1 MVGNM
6 ARRRDDDQY
15 GCAIEVA
22 LDVVGGKWKGIV
34 IHRLLDGT
42 ARFNELRR
50 LMPAVTQRV
59 LTRQLRELE
68 QDGVIRRTVHAAVPP
83 KVEYDLT
90 EFGATLKPIFDMMN
104 EWGLRYRRAA
114 EKQLPAPS
122 FQLPADPDR

>member
-1 MVGNM
+1 M
-6 ARRRDDDQY
+6 ARRKEDEQY

-22 LDVVGGKWKGIV
+22 LDVIGGKWKGIV
-34 IHRLLDGT
+34 IYRLLDGT
-42 ARFNELRR
+42 ARFNDLRR
-50 LMPAVTQRV
+50 LMPTVTHRV

-68 QDGVIRRTVHAAVPP
+68 KDGVIRRTVYATVPP

-114 EKQLPAPS
+114 DTPQPA
-122 FQLPADPDR
+122 R